1 MMAVRWIALAIGL
14 ASLVIVGIFLSAVLR
29 PPAPVAGTNGGTTA
43 PVSAA
48 KRVDGTTGSWTLSAE
63 VIPSTT
69 GVVAVTVSVADVA
82 GRPIAPP
89 AEPQADLR
97 MTGMAM
103 GTASVPLVQDGPG
116 SWRGSGRLAMGGRW
130 SLRVNVGGEFIDVP
144 FETTLR

>member
-1 MMAVRWIALAIGL
+1 MAARWMALAIAL
-14 ASLVIVGIFLSAVLR
+14 VSLVIVGIFLRAVLW
-29 PPAPVAGTNGGTTA
+29 PPTDPGAEA
-43 PVSAA
+43 PVSGA
-48 KRVDGTTGSWTLSAE
+48 KQITGSTGSWTLSAE

-69 GVVAVTVSVADVA
+69 GAVAVAVSIADVA

-89 AEPQADLR
+89 AEPTAVLQ

-116 SWRGSGRLAMGGRW
+116 SWRGSGRLTMGGRW

-144 FETTLR
+144 FEATLR